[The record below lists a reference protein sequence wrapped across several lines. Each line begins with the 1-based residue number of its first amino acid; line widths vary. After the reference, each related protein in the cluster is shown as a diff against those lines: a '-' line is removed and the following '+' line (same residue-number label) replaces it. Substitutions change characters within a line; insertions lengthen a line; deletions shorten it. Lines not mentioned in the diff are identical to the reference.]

1 MQQRLDAGVHRR
13 RDAAFVLTELG
24 EDRVPGGDVSLRPA
38 FARDGERALL
48 MRGVLVAVQEV
59 DHERI
64 AACGAQAFHR
74 LVHRRL
80 VEGHQHVAIGIH
92 ALRHLD
98 AKLARDQRRE
108 AARQPIG
115 VGPRAP
121 SELQYVAEA
130 LGGDEPATAELT
142 FQERVGGD
150 RGAVDDGRNILE

>member
-64 AACGAQAFHR
+64 AACGAQAFR
-74 LVHRRL
+74 RVAHRRF

-108 AARQPIG
+108 AAGQPIG

-130 LGGDEPATAELT
+130 LGGDESATAELT